1 MALHNKSKEIAL
13 FDCNGTE
20 LTPMQ
25 SVDLTQY
32 DKLSGKGN
40 NPSVGPT
47 ISGATVSYDLSSW
60 TTFPEAWSEGCGV
73 WYVNGADMYV
83 GQGTGCTNLWNG
95 IADVVAMMN
104 SLDPNGLTWTLSGT
118 TVSATSAAID
128 PNTVA
133 YQVAA
138 CSDIPTF
145 VDCNGDAL
153 EPLAGGT
160 VSDSVVLTSSY
171 TGTNYTSTKLADVS
185 AGVFDFKTT
194 FTNATDA
201 TNLYNALLTLDSDP
215 YGWGHETITPPGIS
229 VDWPHGSF
237 TNISLVG
244 NEVFYRIDLNMTA
257 ITPTP
262 PTPYSANPAGSDF
275 TSNKALLDTAYQSL
289 TLNVP
294 VPGSDFTFDLH
305 TQVLSGG
312 ATGTVYQVATC
323 ADIPAFV
330 DCDGNPLTPIGAT
343 SIYSVLSK
351 IAPNGYTGFGAPW
364 SLATHVADVTAGTHS
379 GWFMYEWCFAPG
391 AAPAQDPNGHTIHN
405 TPYTS
410 NPDLVANDV
419 LTVTG
424 NASPTCASG
433 TQPTYEVATCADID
447 GLQTQIDALAASEKY
462 VASGVILNP
471 NTPNATL
478 ELTLNDGSTV
488 TIDVSTLEDTITAA
502 QIIALFPNGANISVA
517 PSGTSV
523 RFLGQDGQWHTLVI
537 PATTHTLAST
547 ANSMTSTV
555 DGVSASATIV
565 NSNALSL
572 AGATLT
578 STVNGVVSSGLNLAP
593 AIAAATTHTLTS
605 ATNTMTS
612 TVNGVVASAPIVNS
626 NTLTKPTANT
636 LQSTVNGV
644 ASGSVA
650 IIASTALTQNA
661 TGQLVDTVNGIA
673 SAPLTILASTTP
685 LADGVGDTRTGAIGA
700 SLLAARADHIHPI
713 TAIVTPPAFTDLL
726 LSGNM
731 TSAGAYSSSGVVTT
745 EETVTYKG
753 QKPVTANTGTWSIV
767 NPPALAGYTLESF
780 EGSPYSPS
788 GMDTAA
794 GVAGGGSRDFNWQYV
809 TYYDNV
815 RRNNLAHNLSTKA
828 VYKLN

>member
-145 VDCNGDAL
+145 VDC
-153 EPLAGGT
+153 
-160 VSDSVVLTSSY
+160 
-171 TGTNYTSTKLADVS
+171 
-185 AGVFDFKTT
+185 
-194 FTNATDA
+194 
-201 TNLYNALLTLDSDP
+201 
-215 YGWGHETITPPGIS
+215 
-229 VDWPHGSF
+229 
-237 TNISLVG
+237 
-244 NEVFYRIDLNMTA
+244 
-257 ITPTP
+257 
-262 PTPYSANPAGSDF
+262 
-275 TSNKALLDTAYQSL
+275 
-289 TLNVP
+289 
-294 VPGSDFTFDLH
+294 
-305 TQVLSGG
+305 
-312 ATGTVYQVATC
+312 
-323 ADIPAFV
+323 
-330 DCDGNPLTPIGAT
+330 DGNPLTPIGAT

-351 IAPNGYTGFGAPW
+351 IDPSGYAGFGAPW
-364 SLATHVADVTAGTHS
+364 SLATHVADVTAGTHG

-462 VASGVILNP
+462 VSSGVILNP

-488 TIDVSTLEDTITAA
+488 TIDVSTLEDTITGA
-502 QIIALFPNGANISVA
+502 QIIALFPNGANISVTTA
-517 PSGTSV
+517 GTSV
-523 RFLGQDGQWHTLVI
+523 RFLGQDGQWHILTI
-537 PATTHTLAST
+537 PATTNTLTSAT
-547 ANSMTSTV
+547 NTMTSTV
-555 DGVSASATIV
+555 NGVVASAPIV
-565 NSNALSL
+565 NSNVLSL

-626 NTLTKPTANT
+626 NTLTNPTANT

-644 ASGSVA
+644 ASGSA
-650 IIASTALTQNA
+650 TIIASNTLTQNA
-661 TGQLVDTVNGIA
+661 AGQLVDTVNGIA

-685 LADGVGDTRTGAIGA
+685 LADGVGDTRAGAVGT

-713 TAIVTPPAFTDLL
+713 TAIVTPPTFTDLL

-731 TSAGAYSSSGVVTT
+731 TSAGAYASSGVVTT

-753 QKPVTANTGTWSIV
+753 QKPVTANTGTWSIA

-780 EGSPYSPS
+780 EGSPYGTA
-788 GMDTAA
+788 GMDAVA
-794 GVAGGGSRDFNWQYV
+794 GAAGGGSRDFNWQYV
-809 TYYDNV
+809 SYYDNV
-815 RRNNLAHNLSTKA
+815 RRNALAHNLSTKA